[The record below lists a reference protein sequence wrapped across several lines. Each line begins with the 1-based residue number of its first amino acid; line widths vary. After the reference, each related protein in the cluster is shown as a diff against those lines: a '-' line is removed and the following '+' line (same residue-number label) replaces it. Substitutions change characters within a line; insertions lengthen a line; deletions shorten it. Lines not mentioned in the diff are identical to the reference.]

1 MEKLGATLKKTVENI
16 STTSNSSGGDGG
28 DGTPRNPGG
37 PGDPNCP
44 HCHGVGYIR
53 EDVPVE
59 HPNFGK
65 LFPCTCRLAEI
76 EAAQKQ
82 RQREISSLGP
92 LGSKTFDAFQP
103 EGHAANPSQRASL
116 RLAFE
121 TARNYAEAP
130 RGWLLLHGG
139 YGCGKTH
146 LAAAIA
152 NARLAAGQPVMFV
165 NAPDLLDHLRATFG
179 PASEVSYDELFERVR
194 NAPLLIVDD
203 LGAESPTQW
212 ATEKL
217 YQIFNH
223 RYNAGLP
230 SVITSNV
237 ELDRVDPRLRSRLV
251 DMDLVRKVVI
261 DAPDYR
267 RAESDQTDLSSLEQH
282 RHQSFESFDLR
293 KGEIAPEHFRLLQAA
308 FDEARTFAE
317 EPHGWLVL
325 TGGHGCGKTHLAS
338 AIANHRVRTGQPAL
352 FITFADLLDHLR
364 ATFSPDSTVR
374 YDKRF
379 TELKTAP
386 LLVLDDLVLESAT
399 PWAREKL
406 VQLIDY
412 RYVGKLPTVITTSID
427 KTELDDRLQSRLLD
441 PLLSVV
447 CPITAPM
454 YKGGKS
460 SQRKRK
466 PHAR

>member
-1 MEKLGATLKKTVENI
+1 MEKLEATLKKTAGSI
-16 STTSNSSGGDGG
+16 STGSNKGGADVRR
-28 DGTPRNPGG
+28 PPAG

-44 HCHGVGYIR
+44 HCRGVGYIR
-53 EDVPVE
+53 EDVDVG
-59 HPNFGK
+59 HPNFGR
-65 LFPCTCRLAEI
+65 LFPCSCRLSEI

-82 RQREISSLGP
+82 RQREVSSLGP
-92 LGSKTFDAFQP
+92 LAGKTFENFRP
-103 EGHAANPSQRASL
+103 EGHAAHASQRASL

-121 TARNYAEAP
+121 SARNYAENP
-130 RGWLLLHGG
+130 RGWVLLHGG
-139 YGCGKTH
+139 YGGGKTH

-179 PASEVSYDELFERVR
+179 PGSEVSYDDLFERVR

-223 RYNAGLP
+223 RYNAALP
-230 SVITSNV
+230 TVITSNV
-237 ELDRVDPRLRSRLV
+237 ELDRLDPRLRSRLV
-251 DMDLVRKVVI
+251 DMDLVRKIVI
-261 DAPDYR
+261 DAPDFR
-267 RAESDQTDLSSLEQH
+267 RADSDQTDLSSLEHH
-282 RHQSFESFDLR
+282 RHQTFETFVSR
-293 KGEIAPEHFRLLQAA
+293 KGEIAPEHFRLLNDAA
-308 FDEARTFAE
+308 EEARRFADD
-317 EPHGWLVL
+317 PHGWLLL
-325 TGGHGCGKTHLAS
+325 TGSHGCGKTHLAA
-338 AIANHRVRTGQPAL
+338 AIANHRVRIGQPAL

-364 ATFSPDSTVR
+364 ATFSPDSVVR

-379 TELKTAP
+379 AEIKTAP
-386 LLVLDDLVLESAT
+386 LLVLDDLSLDSAT
-399 PWAREKL
+399 PWAKEKL
-406 VQLIDY
+406 IQLIDF
-412 RYVGKLPTVITTSID
+412 RYVAKLPTVITTSANPDEID
-427 KTELDDRLQSRLLD
+427 TKLQVRLRD
-441 PLLSVV
+441 PGLSVV

-460 SQRKRK
+460 PQRKRK